1 MNTTAITT
9 PTGIHHLTA
18 IASDPQANV
27 NFYTGLLGL
36 RLVKKT
42 VNFDDPSA
50 YHLYYGDETG
60 SPGSIVTF
68 FYWPGHAAKGRVGSG
83 QNTAI
88 VFSAP
93 ADSLDFWQQRL
104 TAAGVVS
111 LRKERFD
118 ETILVFADPD
128 SIPVEIVAVANDD
141 RAGWTTPDISAGHA
155 LRGLHT
161 AELTVR
167 SPIKTEALIIG
178 AMGYQL
184 LRRDGNRARFESA
197 TGGGSGH
204 YIDVITDASAKPGVG
219 GAGTIHHIAWS
230 VPDDKTEAVMQR
242 ELANAG
248 HLVSEVR
255 DRNYFHS
262 IYYREPGGILF
273 EIATEHPG
281 FAIDEAPESLG
292 TALKLPAQFERTRTQ
307 IESNL
312 PPLTS
317 FTK

>member
-1 MNTTAITT
+1 MNTTATTT

-42 VNFDDPSA
+42 VNFDDPTA
-50 YHLYYGDETG
+50 YHLYYGDAAG

-68 FYWPGHAAKGRVGSG
+68 FYWPGLEARGRVGSG

-93 ADSLDFWQQRL
+93 PASLDFWQQRL
-104 TAAGVVS
+104 SAAGVVS
-111 LRKERFD
+111 HRRERFG
-118 ETILVFADPD
+118 ETAVAFADPD
-128 SIPVEIVAVANDD
+128 GIPVEIVAVADDD
-141 RAGWTTPDISAGHA
+141 RAGWTTADISAGHA

-167 SPIKTEALIIG
+167 SPLKTEALITG
-178 AMGYQL
+178 VMGYQL
-184 LRRDGNRARFESA
+184 LRRDGDRARFESA
-197 TGGGSGH
+197 AGGGSGH
-204 YIDVITDASAKPGVG
+204 YIDVITDPSARPGVG

-230 VPDDKTEAVMQR
+230 VPDDDTELLMQR

-273 EIATEHPG
+273 EIATENPG
-281 FAIDEAPESLG
+281 FAIDESPESLG
-292 TALKLPAQFERTRTQ
+292 TALKLPAQFERARSQ
-307 IESNL
+307 IESLL
-312 PPLTS
+312 PPITTE
-317 FTK
+317 TK